1 MTNPETKLTSCSSC
15 GYPEYAGHSPQCAQL
30 KDTQSGWDTS
40 DIGLRSLEEYVTYT
54 GFPFKEL
61 KGKKVLDIGSSST
74 QRFAD
79 EAAKHKITV
88 VSLSPDL
95 RLKEYRKRLEEHKK
109 NKPKR
114 SRSYRRKWK
123 ELAIAAIAENLPF
136 KDSSFD
142 AEVGLMSI
150 TNYWNNMDQ
159 YKRGFAEI
167 IRTLKPGGKAYL
179 YPITKDFYFSED
191 FHKML
196 DSFRVHIIFESLET
210 EADERTEKDL
220 YVDKRLIIEK
230 KI

>member
-15 GYPEYAGHSPQCAQL
+15 GYPEYAGHSPQCAQ
-30 KDTQSGWDTS
+30 
-40 DIGLRSLEEYVTYT
+40 
-54 GFPFKEL
+54 FKEL
-61 KGKKVLDIGSSST
+61 EGKKVLDIGSSST

-79 EAAKHKITV
+79 EAAKHKVTV

-95 RLKEYRKRLEEHKK
+95 RLKEYRKRIEEHKK
-109 NKPKR
+109 NKPKV
-114 SRSYRRKWK
+114 SRLWSKMQWDSHKWK
-123 ELAIAAIAENLPF
+123 ELAIAAVAEDLPF
-136 KDSSFD
+136 KDNSFD

-150 TNYWNNMDQ
+150 TNYWQNLDQ